1 MGLLDSF
8 GGVISSI
15 AAAEGPALMSAVL
28 ARTNLGS
35 LGGIV
40 NQLQQSGLGPQVQ
53 TWLGNG
59 ANAPISVDQIRAALG
74 DQHVQQIASQLGIP
88 VDQALKFLTEHLPNA
103 VDQASPNGT
112 LQPGA

>member
-1 MGLLDSF
+1 
-8 GGVISSI
+8 
-15 AAAEGPALMSAVL
+15 
-28 ARTNLGS
+28 
-35 LGGIV
+35 
-40 NQLQQSGLGPQVQ
+40 VQ